1 MTKLLVSVRNPQEAL
16 AALDGGADLIDVKEP
31 HRGALGAADREVV
44 AAVVRTIAGRV
55 PTSAALG
62 ELVALEADQ
71 PTASTGSALT
81 TNFVKI
87 GLSGCTR
94 WHDWPRRW
102 QAALSTL
109 PGDIQRVAVVYADWE
124 SCGAPEPF
132 AVLRHAVEIGCA
144 AILVDTYEKTRGG
157 LVDLWNLAYLAR
169 YLAAVRSERL
179 LTVVAG
185 SLQAPTLASVASLR
199 PDYVAVRGAVCRG
212 DRTGAIDT
220 ELVHRLAT
228 ILATCAA

>member
-1 MTKLLVSVRNPQEAL
+1 MTKLLVSVRDPQEAL

-31 HRGALGAADREVV
+31 HRGALGAADPEVV

-71 PTASTGSALT
+71 PPASTGTALT
-81 TNFVKI
+81 TNYAKI

-109 PGDIQRVAVVYADWE
+109 PDDIQRVAVVYADWE

-132 AVLRHAVEIGCA
+132 VVLRHAMEIGCA
-144 AILVDTYEKTRGG
+144 AILIDTYEKTRGG
-157 LVDLWNLAYLAR
+157 LVDLWSLAYLAR
-169 YLAAVRSERL
+169 YLAAVRSECL
-179 LTVVAG
+179 LAVVAG
-185 SLQAPTLASVASLR
+185 SLQAPTLASVAALR

-212 DRTGAIDT
+212 DRTGTVDST
-220 ELVHRLAT
+220 LVRRLAD